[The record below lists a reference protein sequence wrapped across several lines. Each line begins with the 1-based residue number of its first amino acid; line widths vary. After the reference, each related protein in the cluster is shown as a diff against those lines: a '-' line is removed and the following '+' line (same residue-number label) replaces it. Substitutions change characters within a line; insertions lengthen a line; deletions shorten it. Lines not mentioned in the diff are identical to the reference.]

1 MRSRVRKT
9 SRCVAFLAQENVACA
24 IEILGRRLRWRK
36 EGLEYEGCDKHRQ
49 ALSEGFGLSEDSKT
63 VNSAVVKPEEMG
75 QEEDEKMLEGTERDD
90 VQDLGGDAK
99 LCGAGL
105 VGRGICREGDTHE
118 DGEPNTRN
126 LEKVEE
132 GMQILQG
139 SGEGDV
145 CDAGVET
152 RRCDRGCA
160 RGFGLQNGPE
170 SRSTSGGMMMVKG
183 TVMNSLVENASFTCA
198 EHG

>member
-1 MRSRVRKT
+1 MTKHARHCRK
-9 SRCVAFLAQENVACA
+9 
-24 IEILGRRLRWRK
+24 
-36 EGLEYEGCDKHRQ
+36 
-49 ALSEGFGLSEDSKT
+49 GFGLSEDSKT
-63 VNSAVVKPEEMG
+63 VNSTAVKPEEMG

-99 LCGAGL
+99 PDEAGL
-105 VGRGICREGDTHE
+105 VGRAICREGDTHE

-160 RGFGLQNGPE
+160 RGFGLQNGPG

-183 TVMNSLVENASFTCA
+183 TVVNSLVENASFTCA